1 MGRDELSGAMPL
13 AAHGGAA
20 AKRVLDRAI
29 EAHYE
34 DMRGAVRRR
43 GLDSALATEVVHD
56 LYLRLSR
63 KPDGIAVQSSWRA
76 FLVKAAINLVID
88 RQRRLSFERRLFAVL
103 DLEMETLPAAI
114 PPIEHDLEM
123 RQRFAALRG
132 VIAMMPRQCRAVFM
146 AYHLGGM
153 SKDEITAGLGMKRRM
168 VDRHLRNALIFCMER
183 LYGFEC
189 EP

>member
-1 MGRDELSGAMPL
+1 MGRDEL
-13 AAHGGAA
+13 GGALPRA
-20 AKRVLDRAI
+20 AYGGATAKRVLDRAI
-29 EAHYE
+29 EVHYE

-63 KPDGIAVQSSWRA
+63 KPDSLAVQSSWRA
-76 FLVKAAINLVID
+76 FLVKAAINLGID
-88 RQRRLSFERRLFAVL
+88 RQRRLNFEHRLFAAL
-103 DLEMETLPAAI
+103 DLHAETLPAAI
-114 PPIEHDLEM
+114 PPIEHDLEI

-132 VIAMMPRQCRAVFM
+132 VIATMPPQCRAVFV

-168 VDRHLRNALIFCMER
+168 VDRHLRKALVFCLEG
-183 LYGFEC
+183 LHGFED
-189 EP
+189 ES